1 MHATPHPLR
10 LLHRLRISREGMTAV
25 EFAFIAPVLLIL
37 LFAIIEFSFIMLVN
51 NLMESATNISSR
63 LGKTGFAQ
71 SGQSR
76 EETIL
81 QSVRA
86 RVGNLIDP
94 DHLGVTTKVYSAFS
108 QIGVPEPW
116 TDKNGNGVPEIGEY
130 DDINGNG
137 AYDTDMGSSGY
148 GGAGDIVVYTVTYP
162 WSIQT
167 PLMREL
173 IGDNEGHITLSTK
186 AVVKNEPYDH

>member
-1 MHATPHPLR
+1 
-10 LLHRLRISREGMTAV
+10 MTAV

-37 LFAIIEFSFIMLVN
+37 LFAIIEFSLVMLVS
-51 NLMESATNISSR
+51 NLMESATNMSSR
-63 LGKTGFAQ
+63 LGKTGFTQ

-81 QSVRA
+81 QSVRT
-86 RVGNLIDP
+86 RVGSLIDP
-94 DHLGVTTKVYSAFS
+94 AHLSVTTKVYSAFD

-116 TDKNGNGVPEIGEY
+116 TDKNGNGIPELGEY

-137 AYDTDMGSSGY
+137 TYDTDMGSSGY

-162 WSIQT
+162 WNVQT

-173 IGDNEGHITLSTK
+173 IGDSEGHITLSAK

>member
-1 MHATPHPLR
+1 
-10 LLHRLRISREGMTAV
+10 MTAV

-37 LFAIIEFSFIMLVN
+37 LFAIIEFSLVMLTN
-51 NLMESATNISSR
+51 NLMESATSISSR

-81 QSVRA
+81 QSVRT
-86 RVGNLIDP
+86 RVGSLIDP
-94 DHLGVTTKVYSAFS
+94 AYLNVTTKVYSTFS

-116 TDKNGNGVPEIGEY
+116 TDKNGNGIPETGEY

-137 AYDTDMGSSGY
+137 TYDTDIGRAGY

-167 PLMREL
+167 PLIREL
-173 IGDNEGHITLSTK
+173 IGDKEGNIMLSTK